1 MNAGVGA
8 VVAKNRYS
16 QGPMNDVTY
25 APAGTGLVVIDPL
38 QRLHLRR
45 RHGVGPAETVAE
57 GEPGDIVAQEHW
69 CSSGF
74 ANTDVDLLLKRRGI
88 RRLIVIG
95 LRVAALR

>member
-1 MNAGVGA
+1 M
-8 VVAKNRYS
+8 
-16 QGPMNDVTY
+16 
-25 APAGTGLVVIDPL
+25 
-38 QRLHLRR
+38 
-45 RHGVGPAETVAE
+45 GPAETVAE